1 LRLSALAGLLL
12 LALLLVRLPVLLA
25 APLTGLLALLAGL
38 LTTLLPA
45 VLLSALTGL
54 LVLLAGLLVL
64 RVIHG

>member
-1 LRLSALAGLLL
+1 
-12 LALLLVRLPVLLA
+12 LPVLLA